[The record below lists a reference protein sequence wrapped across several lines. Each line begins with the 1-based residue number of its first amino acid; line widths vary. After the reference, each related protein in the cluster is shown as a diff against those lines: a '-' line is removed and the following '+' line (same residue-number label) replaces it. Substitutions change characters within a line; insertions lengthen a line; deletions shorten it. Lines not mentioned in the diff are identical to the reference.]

1 MLAAVRP
8 PVYAPTIVA
17 AVLSQSACLVPVFVK
32 DASVE
37 GMGAGAGSTSVGAD
51 DMSSGTGAST
61 TAASDGEGGVL
72 GTSEVTLAT
81 TTPVFDVGGGDYGEA
96 CSAAPVACDDADIGF
111 DHALGLNCAGGIA
124 TIGPLMWS
132 GSDLSRMVIDQQLG
146 TTDVFAPID
155 GSRRVLLSTGVANH
169 VLMTVEKIEA
179 DANCPNTQTCPST
192 NFPGEDLGALP
203 PPIDPTPQKCKQNQA
218 PPGTGDCSETIAEQW
233 EIGGEPQVAY
243 DYTELRFTADVP
255 NHTAALQVQFAFLTA
270 EHPAR
275 APGVYNDMFVA
286 WLSSER
292 YTGNFA
298 LDPQGDPIAAVTLDY
313 PYKLEAMPV
322 DCEPDCPDVPLREFG
337 FEGHAGTP
345 WWPAEIAVEPG
356 DTIEVVFALFDVGD
370 ATVDSAVLLDGL
382 RWLCAPPPSSQ

>member
-8 PVYAPTIVA
+8 PVYAPTVVA

-32 DASVE
+32 DANVE
-37 GMGAGAGSTSVGAD
+37 GMGAAGGSTSAASE

-61 TAASDGEGGVL
+61 TEASSDAGVL
-72 GTSEVTLAT
+72 GSSGVTLAT
-81 TTPVFDVGGGDYGEA
+81 TTPMFDVGGSEYGEA
-96 CSAAPVACDDADIGF
+96 CSAASVACDDADIGF
-111 DHALGLNCAGGIA
+111 DHALGLNCAGGIQ
-124 TIGPLMWS
+124 TVGPLMWS
-132 GSDLSRMVIDQQLG
+132 GSDLSRMVIDEKLG
-146 TTDVFAPID
+146 ATDVFAAVD
-155 GSRRVLLSTGVANH
+155 GSRRVLLSTGVAGH
-169 VLMTVEKIEA
+169 VLLTIEKIEA
-179 DANCPNTQTCPST
+179 DADCPNTQTCPST
-192 NFPGEDLGALP
+192 DFPGEDLNALP
-203 PPIDPTPQKCKQNQA
+203 PPIDPAPQKCKPNEA

-233 EIGGEPQVAY
+233 AIGGEPQVAY
-243 DYTELRFTADVP
+243 DYTEL
-255 NHTAALQVQFAFLTA
+255 LTA

-322 DCEPDCPDVPLREFG
+322 DCEPDCPDTPLREFG

-382 RWLCAPPPSSQ
+382 RWLCAPPPSNQ